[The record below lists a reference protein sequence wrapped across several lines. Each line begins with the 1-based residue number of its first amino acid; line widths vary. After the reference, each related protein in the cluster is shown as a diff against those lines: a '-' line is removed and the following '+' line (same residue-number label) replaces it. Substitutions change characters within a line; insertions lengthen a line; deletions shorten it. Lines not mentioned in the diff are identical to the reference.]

1 MQDAILQQVKATV
14 RQIDPQAEVI
24 LFGSRARGD
33 ARRGDARPDSDWDFL
48 VLTSYPLN
56 SKNRYLIVDA
66 VFEQVELVVE
76 EVITLIMHEKAEWY
90 DKYSVTPLFQCIRED
105 GITV

>member
-33 ARRGDARPDSDWDFL
+33 AREDSDWDFL

-56 SKNRYLIVDA
+56 RKNKYVIVDT
-66 VFEQVELVVE
+66 VFEQVELVTG
-76 EVITLIMHEKAEWY
+76 EVITLILHEKAKWY
-90 DKYSVTPLFQCIRED
+90 DKYSVTPLFQRIEED
-105 GITV
+105 GIIA

>member
-33 ARRGDARPDSDWDFL
+33 AREDSDWDFL
-48 VLTSYPLN
+48 VLTTLRESADTERLFWN
-56 SKNRYLIVDA
+56 ALLEVELK
-66 VFEQVELVVE
+66 EQV
-76 EVITLIMHEKAEWY
+76 VITALIHAQHLRSNRKF
-90 DKYSVTPLFQCIRED
+90 SPLYKNIEEE
-105 GITV
+105 GVAL

>member
-14 RQIDPQAEVI
+14 RQVDPLAEVI

-33 ARRGDARPDSDWDFL
+33 ARDDSDWDFL

-56 SKNRYLIVDA
+56 RKNKYVIVDA
-66 VFEQVELVVE
+66 VFERVELVTG
-76 EVITLIMHEKAEWY
+76 EVITLILHEKTRWY
-90 DKYSVTPLFQCIRED
+90 DKYSVTPLFQRIKED
-105 GITV
+105 GIIA

>member
-14 RQIDPQAEVI
+14 RQIDPLAEVI

-33 ARRGDARPDSDWDFL
+33 AREDSDWDFL

-56 SKNRYLIVDA
+56 RKNKYVIVDT
-66 VFEQVELVVE
+66 VFEQVELVTG
-76 EVITLIMHEKAEWY
+76 EVITLILREKVKWY
-90 DKYSVTPLFQCIRED
+90 NKYSVTPLFQRIEED
-105 GITV
+105 GIIA

>member
-1 MQDAILQQVKATV
+1 MEREAILQQVKTTV

-24 LFGSRARGD
+24 LFGSRAR
-33 ARRGDARPDSDWDFL
+33 RGDAREDSDWDFL

-56 SKNRYLIVDA
+56 SKNKYVIVDA
-66 VFEQVELVVE
+66 VFEQVELVVG
-76 EVITLIMHEKAEWY
+76 EVITLILHEKTKWY
-90 DKYSVTPLFQCIRED
+90 DKFKVTPLFQHIEED

>member
-1 MQDAILQQVKATV
+1 MQNLIAQQVKATV
-14 RQIDPQAEVI
+14 RRIDPQAEVI

-33 ARRGDARPDSDWDFL
+33 ARTDSDWDFL
-48 VLTSYPLN
+48 VLTSLPLSN
-56 SKNRYLIVDA
+56 EVKYAVVDA

-76 EVITLIMHEKAEWY
+76 EVITLILHEKAKWY
-90 DKYSVTPLFQCIRED
+90 SKFKVTPLFQCVEED